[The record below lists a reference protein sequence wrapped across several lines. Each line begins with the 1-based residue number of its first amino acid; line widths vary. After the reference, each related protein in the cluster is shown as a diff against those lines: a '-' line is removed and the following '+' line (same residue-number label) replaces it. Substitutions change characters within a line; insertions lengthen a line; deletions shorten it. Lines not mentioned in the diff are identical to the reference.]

1 MNDAGEV
8 ELRRVTTA
16 VDTGLPV
23 NPDTIVAQLQG
34 GITFGL
40 TAALYGEITLKNG
53 RVEQSNFHDYQV
65 LRIDQAPPIDVHLI
79 RNGEAPGG
87 IGEAGTTSARSR
99 AEKCDLCGD
108 RRRAATHAD
117 RFDVA
122 GQVRPD
128 LMARARTFSAAR

>member
-1 MNDAGEV
+1 M
-8 ELRRVTTA
+8 TTA
-16 VDTGLPV
+16 VDTGLPI

-34 GITFGL
+34 GLIFGL

-65 LRIDQAPPIDVHLI
+65 LRINQVPPIEVHLI

-99 AEKCDLCGD
+99 AEKCDLRRD
-108 RRRAATHAD
+108 RRGPAAHAD
-117 RFDVA
+117 RFEVA
-122 GQVRPD
+122 DQARPD